1 MSLPFL
7 FTPSNP
13 SSPTYPFPTLT
24 PSPHPDPSPDQ
35 AAKEVVL
42 AQKPV
47 ITDDTGALDP
57 LLLDKLLRQIAT
69 LASIYHKPPEMFV
82 SRQRLAVQRAADLE
96 VGQKGGSVRDWSA
109 GIWAGP
115 QTWRWEGY
123 DGVTW
128 VGQQAEAGGEKGR
141 DLEVG
146 GSRGGGVGTGRRI
159 AVDFEVGGE
168 GPSVRGW

>member
-1 MSLPFL
+1 MRRGASAASAVKWSPCVQHLVTLVADESPLRLPPVL
-7 FTPSNP
+7 PLLLPSTLV
-13 SSPTYPFPTLT
+13 SPYPTLT
-24 PSPHPDPSPDQ
+24 PSALPDPSLPHPDQ

-96 VGQKGGSVRDWSA
+96 VAGEGGSGRWSVS
-109 GIWAGP
+109 GHM
-115 QTWRWEGY
+115 
-123 DGVTW
+123 
-128 VGQQAEAGGEKGR
+128 GR
-141 DLEVG
+141 AK
-146 GSRGGGVGTGRRI
+146 T
-159 AVDFEVGGE
+159 
-168 GPSVRGW
+168 